1 MEGVFVPLGFFA
13 MIVALVYLRQ
23 RRRERLLLIEKGMDA
38 KSLETPVSP
47 LVTLKWG
54 IVLAALGLGMLIANA
69 LARTVYFRTEEAY
82 FAMLFL
88 FGGASLLIFHFIAR
102 KQKTDSEPKQD
113 TD

>member
-13 MIVALVYLRQ
+13 MIVAIVYLRQ

-38 KSLETPVSP
+38 KSLETPASP

-54 IVLAALGLGMLIANA
+54 IVLVALGLGMLIANA

-88 FGGASLLIFHFIAR
+88 FGGTSLLIFHFMAR
-102 KQKTDSEPKQD
+102 KHKADPEPKQD
-113 TD
+113 PE